1 MAKAILNGNEIF
13 GNVHLGEGGGS
24 SAPTFSET
32 VIATGTNASTV
43 VFTGD
48 YTDYDLLKFVCV
60 NSSSG
65 KVTEILTTP
74 STVEA
79 IRAVRT
85 KICFN
90 EYANNQYCVYY
101 FGNTTSANWTYETSR
116 NLYISEVRGL
126 TCTNGTLTET
136 EIYNRGAYTTTE
148 VAITGKTGLLDY
160 DMIFLSATY
169 DEIQPNVINI
179 VKPFGE
185 TSSSVRDA
193 VITPYNYT
201 YNIRITDTNMTA
213 SYYFYVVG
221 IKFT

>member
-1 MAKAILNGNEIF
+1 MGWSQCYGGA
-13 GNVHLGEGGGS
+13 GGGS
-24 SAPTFSET
+24 TPTFSET
-32 VIATGTNASTV
+32 VIATGTNASTL

-60 NSSSG
+60 NSSNG

-79 IRAVRT
+79 IRAVRSY
-85 KICFN
+85 ICFN
-90 EYANNQYCVYY
+90 EYANNQYCVYR
-101 FGNTTSANWTYETSR
+101 FGNTTSDDWTYSTSR

-148 VAITGKTGLLDY
+148 VAITGQTGLLDY
-160 DMIFLSATY
+160 DMIFLSSAY

-193 VITPYNYT
+193 AITPYNHT
-201 YNIRITDTNMTA
+201 YNIRITNTDMTS